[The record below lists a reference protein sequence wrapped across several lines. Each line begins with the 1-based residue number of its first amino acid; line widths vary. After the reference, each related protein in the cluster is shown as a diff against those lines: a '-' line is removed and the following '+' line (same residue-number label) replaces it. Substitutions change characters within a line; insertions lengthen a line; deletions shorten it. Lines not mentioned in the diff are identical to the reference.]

1 MEYGIVFGII
11 IAALIADITTTH
23 KYRKEL
29 KELKELILRLYH

>member
-11 IAALIADITTTH
+11 IAALVADITTTS

-29 KELKELILRLYH
+29 KEIKELILRKF